1 MWSERTEDA
10 IRDLRYLLDR
20 GYPRETAV
28 RVVSDHYCLP
38 SRERHLL
45 TRCVFSR
52 GEAEEHGK
60 KLVSWREVRRR
71 TVGVDGYNV
80 LITCESLLRGDP
92 VIRCDDGLLRDL
104 RTVFGKYRVG
114 EHTWEVLEEV
124 ALLLEK
130 AEPREVRVFFDS
142 PASGSG
148 ELARKTGEILE
159 RRGVEAVCRAVRG
172 VDREVSSCE
181 ISASSDRV
189 IVERARAVWD
199 LPAELLR
206 RKGGEVLDLSRVP
219 RFPP

>member
-1 MWSERTEDA
+1 MSERTGEA
-10 IRDLRYLLDR
+10 IRDLRYLLNR

-28 RVVSDHYCLP
+28 RVVSNHYCLP
-38 SRERHLL
+38 SQERHLL

-52 GEAEEHGK
+52 EEAERNRG
-60 KLVSWREVRRR
+60 KLVPAGEVRGK

-104 RTVFGKYRVG
+104 RTVFGKYRIG
-114 EHTWEVLEEV
+114 AQTWRVVEEV
-124 ALLLEK
+124 ALLLEE
-130 AEPREVRVFFDS
+130 AGPREVRVFFDS

-148 ELARKTGEILE
+148 ELARRTGEILE
-159 RRGVEAVCRAVRG
+159 NRGVRARCRAVRG

-181 ISASSDRV
+181 VSASSDRV

-206 RKGGEVLDLSRVP
+206 RKGGRVVDLGEVG
-219 RFPP
+219 

>member
-1 MWSERTEDA
+1 MWSEKTEDA
-10 IRDLRYLLDR
+10 VRDLRYLLDR

-52 GEAEEHGK
+52 EEAERNRG
-60 KLVSWREVRRR
+60 KLVSWREVRGR
-71 TVGVDGYNV
+71 TLGVDGYNV
-80 LITCESLLRGDP
+80 IITCESLLLGHT

-114 EHTWEVLEEV
+114 EHTWGALEEV
-124 ALLLEK
+124 ALLLRE
-130 AEPREVRVFFDS
+130 AGPGEVRVFFDS

-148 ELARKTGEILE
+148 ELARETGKILE
-159 RRGVEAVCRAVRG
+159 KYGVRAKCRAVKG

-181 ISASSDRV
+181 VSASSDRV

-206 RKGGEVLDLSRVP
+206 RKGGKVMDLSKLGRP
-219 RFPP
+219 